1 MTYFQIKTSSIKIL
15 SATHTNVLQ
24 KTLLGITSGLEMI
37 FLKHVFDLVCDL
49 IKQNKTLG
57 EKKRGKKDR
66 KKEKKE
72 KLKALPCLV
81 R

>member
-1 MTYFQIKTSSIKIL
+1 
-15 SATHTNVLQ
+15 
-24 KTLLGITSGLEMI
+24 MI
-37 FLKHVFDLVCDL
+37 FLKHVFDLVCDV
-49 IKQNKTLG
+49 IKQNKTL
-57 EKKRGKKDR
+57 EKKKRGKKDR